1 MTHSDS
7 QAHTP
12 VPPGTGLK
20 DAALAFCDPQVT
32 AALREAFEAL
42 RATWGTLAVL
52 GGPFDARPNGMFGVL
67 AAVKALPRWEGAR
80 ATYADALR
88 AVEQDFRMRIESG
101 ELVVRGIQV
110 KPKLERNFTDIVPN
124 WAEDL
129 EIDWRLN
136 SVTFENYKFSN
147 LKCAPAELSRYDN
160 AKTTEDLKTD
170 RRRRFPW
177 DAFITIAQ
185 GKKRLDSVKSEALA
199 LRGEFIRRFPD
210 VDPPAER
217 TIEDH
222 VTEIYRLAEEK
233 SRASN
238 P

>member
-1 MTHSDS
+1 
-7 QAHTP
+7 

-32 AALREAFEAL
+32 AALSEAFKAL
-42 RATWGTLAVL
+42 CAAWGPSALL
-52 GGPFDARPNGMFGVL
+52 GGPFDARPNGMLGAL
-67 AAVKALPRWEGAR
+67 AMLKDLPGWESAR
-80 ATYADALR
+80 AAYAHALR
-88 AVEQDFRMRIESG
+88 AVESDLRMRIESG
-101 ELVVRGIQV
+101 ELVVRGIQAR
-110 KPKLERNFTDIVPN
+110 PTLERNFTDIVPN

-129 EIDWRLN
+129 EIDWIKN

-147 LKCAPAELSRYDN
+147 VKCSPAEFSRYDSEKVVKS
-160 AKTTEDLKTD
+160 AKKD

-177 DAFITIAQ
+177 EELVTIAQ
-185 GKKRLDSVKSEALA
+185 GKEMLRPLKLEAIA
-199 LRGEFIRRFPD
+199 LREEFMRRFPN

-217 TIEDH
+217 TIKDH
-222 VTEIYRLAEEK
+222 VTEIYRLAGEK